1 MKHLPFNNVSQH
13 KELHMNTNLKAQ
25 PVDAEIIEDTTAAEE
40 MTLNELAFVGG
51 GAGSDT
57 FQ

>member
-1 MKHLPFNNVSQH
+1 
-13 KELHMNTNLKAQ
+13 MNTNLKAQ
-25 PVDAEIIEDTTAAEE
+25 PVAAEIIEDTTTAEE
-40 MTLNELAFVGG
+40 MTLNELSYVGG

>member
-1 MKHLPFNNVSQH
+1 MATEKTH
-13 KELHMNTNLKAQ
+13 
-25 PVDAEIIEDTTAAEE
+25 DEIIEDTTTAEE
-40 MTLNELAFVGG
+40 MTLNELSYVGG

>member
-1 MKHLPFNNVSQH
+1 
-13 KELHMNTNLKAQ
+13 MNTNLKAQ